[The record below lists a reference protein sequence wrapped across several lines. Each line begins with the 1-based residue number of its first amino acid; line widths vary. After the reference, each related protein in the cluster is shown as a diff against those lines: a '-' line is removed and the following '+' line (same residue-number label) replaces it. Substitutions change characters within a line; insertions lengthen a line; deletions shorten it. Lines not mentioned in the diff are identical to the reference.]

1 MARRKRKPRLT
12 RKQRWRRR
20 LLIWGPI
27 VLVVGF
33 CWPLV
38 FIVPSSSNQIPDPVK
53 ITNYAADYQVAAD
66 GNMTAVEVITGL
78 FPNGRHGI
86 FRYWDTTDPRN
97 PGIRYQNA
105 ITSVTIDGHP
115 EQFETSTESA
125 GRYTVAKIGSPDAL
139 LTAGT
144 HVYEIRYSVTGVIS
158 PANAGPVPMF
168 VSAVGEPQSSMQ
180 SVFWWNI
187 VANGWR
193 MPIEQAQIVVHL
205 PGQSLSVQCSA
216 AVTGEVEASHGEGPC
231 SIAGA
236 GTNELV
242 IGAAKIPEYGG
253 VTLRAGL
260 AQGPPPVAQTPWPW
274 QLDPVLGR
282 SLPRLTEALL
292 LALGAVVLGFGW
304 AFATRERAPGLPV
317 MYEPPAG
324 LGPVQTVYLCDEGPG
339 EHDLAATIFSL
350 GQSGLLKVETKSR
363 SWAATATSSMTP
375 DAIAGCDP
383 IARAV
388 LESLELTEPEAQFR
402 AYGSI
407 ENGRRLSAA
416 HSAIKKAARGW
427 ASQAGLTRISII
439 GLTGRVVWLAA
450 IPAALL
456 RSTTWLVPTAWALIP
471 LGFIVGG
478 YRLMAQGATRR
489 RSRAGRELWSR
500 AGGFRRM
507 LSTPSAQLRFDF
519 SARRELFLPY
529 LPYAVAFGVAKEW
542 AQKYAA
548 ELDEP
553 VPTPDWINNAS
564 GRLTTPT
571 LVSMV
576 GSFES
581 TVRSTIGAYQSSGS
595 SASSS
600 GGGGS
605 SVGSGGGGGGGGGS
619 W

>member
-1 MARRKRKPRLT
+1 MARKRRKKRLT
-12 RKQRWRRR
+12 RKQQWRRR
-20 LLIWGPI
+20 LVIWGPI
-27 VLVVGF
+27 VLIVGF
-33 CWPLV
+33 FWPLV
-38 FIVPSSSNQIPDPVK
+38 FIVPSSSNQSPDPVK

-66 GNMTAVEVITGL
+66 GNMSAVEVVTGL
-78 FPNGRHGI
+78 FPSGRHGI
-86 FRYWDTTDPRN
+86 FRYWDVTDPRN
-97 PGIRYQNA
+97 PAIRYQTN
-105 ITSVTIDGHP
+105 ITSVTMDGHP
-115 EQFETSTESA
+115 EQFEISTESA
-125 GRYTVAKIGSPDAL
+125 GRYTVAKIGNPDAL

-144 HVYEIRYSVTGVIS
+144 HVYEIRYSVAGAIS
-158 PANAGPVPMF
+158 PASAGPVPTF
-168 VSAVGEPQSSMQ
+168 VSSAGEPQSSIQ

-193 MPIEQAQIVVHL
+193 MPIEQAQVVVHL
-205 PGQSLSVQCSA
+205 PGLSLSVQCSA
-216 AVTGEVEASHGEGPC
+216 AVTGLDATNHGEGPC

-236 GTNELV
+236 STNQLT
-242 IGAAKIPEYGG
+242 IGAAKIPAYGG

-260 AQGPPPVAQTPWPW
+260 AQPAPAAVQTPWPW

-282 SLPRLTEALL
+282 SLPALTQALL
-292 LALGAVVLGFGW
+292 LALGVMVLGFGW
-304 AFATRERAPGLPV
+304 AFATKERAPGLPV

-339 EHDLAATIFSL
+339 EHDLAATTFAL
-350 GQSGLLKVETKSR
+350 GQSGLLKIDTKSR
-363 SWAATATSSMTP
+363 SWAATATELMTP

-383 IARAV
+383 VARAV
-388 LESLELTEPEAQFR
+388 LESLALTEPQAQFK

-407 ENGRRLSAA
+407 EKGRQLSAA
-416 HSAIKKAARGW
+416 HSAIKKAVRAW
-427 ASQAGLTRISII
+427 SSEAGLTRVSII

-456 RSTTWLVPTAWALIP
+456 CFSALLVPTGWALIP
-471 LGFIVGG
+471 LGFIAGG

-489 RSRAGRELWSR
+489 RTRAGRELWSR
-500 AGGFRRM
+500 AGGFGRM
-507 LSTPSAQLRFDF
+507 LSTPSAELRFDF

-542 AQKYAA
+542 ARKYTE

-595 SASSS
+595 SSGSSS
-600 GGGGS
+600 GGGS
-605 SVGSGGGGGGGGGS
+605 SVGSGGGGGGGGS